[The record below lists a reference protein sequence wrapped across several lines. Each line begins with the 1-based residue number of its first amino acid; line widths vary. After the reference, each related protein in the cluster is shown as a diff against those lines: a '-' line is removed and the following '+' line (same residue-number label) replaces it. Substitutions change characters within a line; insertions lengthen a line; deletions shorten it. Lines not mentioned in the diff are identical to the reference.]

1 MLLRFDIQEQPKE
14 LNKLKELTELI
25 KRLQSENE
33 NLRGQIEAYQYIMAL
48 RK

>member
-1 MLLRFDIQEQPKE
+1 MYLVKFDIQEKQE
-14 LNKLKELTELI
+14 LDKLKELNE
-25 KRLQSENE
+25 RLQSENE